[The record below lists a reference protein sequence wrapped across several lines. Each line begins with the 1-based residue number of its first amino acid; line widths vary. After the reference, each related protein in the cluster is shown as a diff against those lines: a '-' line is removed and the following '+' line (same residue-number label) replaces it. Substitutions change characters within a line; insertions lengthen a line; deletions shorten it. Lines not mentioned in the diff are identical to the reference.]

1 MSSSFISKL
10 KSNNNPNPQHT
21 EENNSKKKK
30 ESKVKANKN
39 DDANWDEEE
48 YPQIGVNVKNISEIK
63 QKKQEPNNK
72 GIHLS

>member
-1 MSSSFISKL
+1 MSSFISQL
-10 KSNNNPNPQHT
+10 KSKNSNPNPEYT

-63 QKKQEPNNK
+63 QKKQEQNHK
-72 GIHLS
+72 GTHLS